1 MPRTGDHIENVRTGQ
16 RMTFQITAEDSD
28 GALVRFDSFN
38 PPCPFEPVHVH
49 PEQESSAEVLSG
61 ALLFVVGGREI
72 RLGPGDRTVIP
83 AGMPH
88 TFRNEGPEEAHSI
101 MEFRPALKIAEC
113 FETLFALAQ
122 RGELDA
128 RGMPSVLQ
136 LALSGP
142 AFGREMRLP
151 SPPWLIQRLALAP
164 LAPLA
169 RLRGLRPTYSWE
181 PIAKGAATTSPPGE
195 SVKRVS

>member
-28 GALVRFDSFN
+28 GALVRLESIN
-38 PPCPFEPVHVH
+38 PPGPFEPVHVH
-49 PEQESSAEVLSG
+49 PEQESSTEVLSG
-61 ALLFVVGGREI
+61 ALVFVVGGREI

-83 AGMPH
+83 AGTPH

-101 MEFRPALKIAEC
+101 GEFRPALKIAEC

-128 RGMPSVLQ
+128 HGMPSLLQ

-169 RLRGLRPTYSWE
+169 RLRGLRSTYICE
-181 PIAKGAATTSPPGE
+181 PIGKGAATTSPTAG

>member
-1 MPRTGDHIENVRTGQ
+1 
-16 RMTFQITAEDSD
+16 MTFQITAEDSE
-28 GALVRFDSFN
+28 GALVRLDSYS
-38 PPCPFEPVHVH
+38 PPGPFEPVHVH
-49 PEQESSAEVLSG
+49 PEQESSVEVLSG
-61 ALLFVVGGREI
+61 ALLFAVGRREI

-83 AGMPH
+83 AGTPH
-88 TFRNEGPEEAHSI
+88 TFRNEGPEESHWI
-101 MEFRPALKIAEC
+101 GEFRPALKIAEC
-113 FETLFALAQ
+113 FETLFTLAE

-128 RGMPSVLQ
+128 RGMPSLLQ

-169 RLRGLRPTYSWE
+169 RLRGLQPTYSWG
-181 PIAKGAATTSPPGE
+181 PIRNGADATSPGGG
-195 SVKRVS
+195 SIKRAP

>member
-1 MPRTGDHIENVRTGQ
+1 MPQTGDQIENVRTGQ
-16 RMTFQITAEDSD
+16 RMTFQVTAEDSD
-28 GALVRFDSFN
+28 GALVRIDSFN
-38 PPCPFEPVHVH
+38 PPGPFEPVHIH
-49 PEQESSAEVLSG
+49 PGQESSTEVVSG
-61 ALLFVVGGREI
+61 ALVLVVGGREI
-72 RLGPGDRTVIP
+72 RLGPGDRDVVP
-83 AGMPH
+83 AGTPH

-128 RGMPSVLQ
+128 RGMPSLLQ
-136 LALSGP
+136 IALSGP

-151 SPPWLIQRLALAP
+151 SPPWFIQRLALAP

-169 RLRGLRPTYSWE
+169 RLRGLRPTYRLK
-181 PIAKGAATTSPPGE
+181 PVGTGVAQQK
-195 SVKRVS
+195 

>member
-1 MPRTGDHIENVRTGQ
+1 MPRTGDDIENVRTGQ
-16 RMTFQITAEDSD
+16 RMTFQITAEDSE

-38 PPCPFEPVHVH
+38 PPGPFEPVHVH

-61 ALLFVVGGREI
+61 ALLLVVAGREI

-83 AGMPH
+83 AGTPH

-128 RGMPSVLQ
+128 RGMPSPLQ

-169 RLRGLRPTYSWE
+169 RLRGLRPTYTWE
-181 PIAKGAATTSPPGE
+181 PVGKGAATMSPPGG

>member
-38 PPCPFEPVHVH
+38 PPGPFEPVHLH
-49 PEQESSAEVLSG
+49 PEQESSTEVLSG
-61 ALLFVVGGREI
+61 SLLFVVGGREI

-83 AGMPH
+83 AGTPH

-101 MEFRPALKIAEC
+101 AEFRPALRIAEC

-128 RGMPSVLQ
+128 RGMPSPLQ

-142 AFGREMRLP
+142 EFGREMRLP

-164 LAPLA
+164 LAPFA
-169 RLRGLRPTYSWE
+169 RLRGLRPTYSCE
-181 PIAKGAATTSPPGE
+181 PIGKGAATTSPPGE